1 VAGKTTLRREAP
13 APLVRGGS
21 RAGAGRKPEW
31 PGILAAVEA
40 AKGEWCRAREYAT
53 RRTAGSMA
61 VVVRKRYDP
70 AGRYEFT
77 SRKVGGKGVLYARL
91 KVEGKS

>member
-1 VAGKTTLRREAP
+1 VAGKTLLRREAP
-13 APLVRGGS
+13 PPLVRGGF

-40 AKGEWCRAREYAT
+40 GRGAWFRAREYAT

-61 VVVRKRYDP
+61 VIVRKRYDP
-70 AGRYEFT
+70 AGRFEFT
-77 SRKVGGKGVLYARL
+77 ARTVGGKGVVFARL
-91 KVEGKS
+91 KVEAGK